1 MAWSVCA
8 RLQQMQRLQHA
19 ANLACMHACM
29 VHKIFLGMSQETM
42 IKILTSPNPNILSCT
57 IFSSSPAT
65 LEIWERKIQ
74 SFLTLSM
81 RVCLCVCTL
90 YRHAEVRPGQDTA
103 AACSTRQSEIHIYSM
118 VYSYATFQSAN
129 LQAAKQY
136 LATKCMYQ
144 WLYMLKGSW
153 LGYHHE
159 GVCLW
164 YICFKKVSQIKEMC
178 HLKRGASVFWNWWMD
193 WSPHTDTLSNPG
205 KTCHSY
211 HSQLYKLESR
221 FVCIYMYTP
230 VHCYIYFKNK
240 MFADHQLLVVN
251 LWENKDL
258 RNWC

>member
-8 RLQQMQRLQHA
+8 RLQQMQRLQHE

-118 VYSYATFQSAN
+118 VYSKATFQSAN

-136 LATKCMYQ
+136 LAIKCMYQ
-144 WLYMLKGSW
+144 WLLAWLPSWRCLFVVHLFQEGEPNKGNVSSKKRCI
-153 LGYHHE
+153 
-159 GVCLW
+159 CLLELMDGLVTTHRHIEQSRKDMPLLSFSALQIGIQICLYLHVHTCALL
-164 YICFKKVSQIKEMC
+164 YIF
-178 HLKRGASVFWNWWMD
+178 
-193 WSPHTDTLSNPG
+193 
-205 KTCHSY
+205 
-211 HSQLYKLESR
+211 
-221 FVCIYMYTP
+221 
-230 VHCYIYFKNK
+230 
-240 MFADHQLLVVN
+240 
-251 LWENKDL
+251 
-258 RNWC
+258 